1 MAPCQGGTISILPL
15 RLDKAAEPSEWP
27 GYRIDPELKCRAVLA
42 YALIYALARAPVL
55 LSRIC
60 AQGHSAALRECSRS
74 RTVIV
79 RGLDRNAPRAAH

>member
-1 MAPCQGGTISILPL
+1 MNGQA
-15 RLDKAAEPSEWP
+15 
-27 GYRIDPELKCRAVLA
+27 RIDPELKCRAVLA

-74 RTVIV
+74 RKVIV
-79 RGLDRNAPRAAH
+79 RGLDRNARRAAH